1 MGTQVGMLG
10 RMEGLVALGSST
22 LGKWGDKVIDNKL
35 GKLERNAEKYQ
46 WIIIN
51 R

>member
-10 RMEGLVALGSST
+10 RMVGVVALGSNT
-22 LGKWGDKVIDNKL
+22 LGKWEDKVADNKL
-35 GKLERNAEKYQ
+35 GKLERDAEKYK

>member
-1 MGTQVGMLG
+1 MGTQVGMMG
-10 RMEGLVALGSST
+10 RMVGVLALGSNS
-22 LGKWGDKVIDNKL
+22 LGKLGDKVVDNKL
-35 GKLERNAEKYQ
+35 GKLERNAEKYK